1 MRWRHYPFE
10 SMWREMEEMRSE
22 LDQLFSRNIPADR
35 FLLPGGIGDRMI
47 PAIRGEFR
55 VDVREHEDEVIVV
68 ADLPGVEKEMITITL
83 VNPRAL
89 EISCERDR
97 ESEDTREG
105 YYVRERNF
113 GTMRRIVTLP
123 TDVMEEDSRASFKNG
138 VLEVVL
144 HKVKGAG
151 KGRIAIE

>member
-1 MRWRHYPFE
+1 MRWRRYPFE

-22 LDQLFSRNIPADR
+22 LDQLFSKNIPTDR

-55 VDVREHEDEVIVV
+55 VDVREHEDDVIVV

-105 YYVRERNF
+105 YYVRERTY

-123 TDVMEEDSRASFKNG
+123 TDVMEDDSRASFKNG

-144 HKVKGAG
+144 RKAKDTA
-151 KGRIAIE
+151 KGRIEIE

>member
-1 MRWRHYPFE
+1 MRWRRYPFE

-22 LDQLFSRNIPADR
+22 LDQLFSRNIPANQ
-35 FLLPGGIGDRMI
+35 FLLPGGTGNRII
-47 PAIRGEFR
+47 PAIQGQFR
-55 VDVREHEDEVIVV
+55 VDVREHEDDVIVV
-68 ADLPGVEKEMITITL
+68 ADLPGVEKEMISITL

-89 EISCERDR
+89 AISCERDR

-105 YYVRERNF
+105 YYVRERSF
-113 GTMRRIVTLP
+113 GTMSRIVTLP
-123 TDVMEEDSRASFKNG
+123 ADVMEEDSRASSKNG

-144 HKVKGAG
+144 RKTKCAG

>member
-10 SMWREMEEMRSE
+10 SMWREMEEMRAE
-22 LDQLFSRNIPADR
+22 LDQLFHQNAPGNR

-55 VDVREHEDEVIVV
+55 VDVREHEDDVIVV

-89 EISCERDR
+89 AISCERDR

-105 YYVRERNF
+105 YYVRERTF

-123 TDVMEEDSRASFKNG
+123 TEVMEEDSRAGFKNG

-144 HKVKGAG
+144 RKAKGAG